1 MKEMI
6 IKTYRGRM
14 VRHFK
19 GKNYL
24 VIDVAKHSETSE
36 KMVVYK
42 ALYGDCKVYVRPLDM
57 FLSRV
62 DKAKYPNVKQEYR
75 FELILDNGE
84 VVNSQFQ

>member
-6 IKTYRGRM
+6 IKTYKGRM
-14 VRHFK
+14 ARHFK

-24 VIDVAKHSETSE
+24 IIDIAEHTETGE

-42 ALYGDCKVYVRPLDM
+42 ALYGECKVYVRPLDM
-57 FLSRV
+57 FLSKV
-62 DKAKYPNVKQEYR
+62 DKVKYPNVQQEFR

-84 VVNSQFQ
+84 VV